1 MMLALAHVLFPLALI
16 VVPLAT
22 LAGALGVLALRRW
35 PAVVATLGVAV
46 AWVGAIATFA
56 AVCVTGAQR
65 LPLLEAPFGGV
76 IQPLLGLYAD
86 RLVAALLVLVTT
98 VSLATHI
105 YARRAMLGEPR
116 YAVFFA
122 RLSLVTALVT
132 LVLLSDTLIMLFIFW
147 ALKGLTLATLLSH
160 YRDVPA
166 ARAAGRAKFV
176 TDLVGDGA
184 FLLALGLAWTLFGT
198 FSLGIILARA
208 PQVAVQH
215 GATLTVVALL
225 LTVAAM
231 AKSALVPLQE
241 WLPRTVE
248 APTPVSALMHAGLI
262 NAGGFLLARLSP
274 LFVAAPVA
282 LWVTAAVGAATML
295 FGTLVMLTRSDIKT
309 QLAYSTMG
317 QMGFMALE
325 CGLGAFALAIL
336 HLIAHGFFKALLF
349 LRSGQ
354 AVEDVSLT
362 RRLSA
367 EVAEREHDAIPAPAV
382 AVALLAPLGA
392 LAAYAALAGLPRG
405 GLTILWLF
413 AWLTA
418 AQALGLILRR
428 WSMPRLLIGVAVLG
442 ALTLYLAGA
451 AAVETFLAP
460 DVAVAPAPPLSLT
473 TGLIV
478 GIVALGLA
486 TFGLKGRTGRAASG
500 AVNALYIASL
510 RGFYVEDA
518 WMALAG
524 RLGSRGRA
532 SNAERGS

>member
-1 MMLALAHVLFPLALI
+1 MILALAHVLFPLALI

-22 LAGALGVLALRRW
+22 LAGALGALALRRW
-35 PAVVATLGVAV
+35 SAQVAILGVAV
-46 AWVGAIATFA
+46 AWFGAIATFA
-56 AVCVTGAQR
+56 AVCVAGAQR
-65 LPLLEAPFGGV
+65 LPLIELFLDGAT
-76 IQPLLGLYAD
+76 QPLFGLYAD
-86 RLVAALLVLVTT
+86 RLGAALLVLVTT

-122 RLSLVTALVT
+122 RLALVTALVT
-132 LVLLSDTLIMLFIFW
+132 LVLLSDTLVMLFIFW
-147 ALKGLTLATLLSH
+147 ALKGLTLSTLISH

-166 ARAAGRAKFV
+166 ARAAGRAKFL

-184 FLLALGLAWTLFGT
+184 FLIALVLAWSLFSA
-198 FSLGIILARA
+198 FSLETILARA
-208 PQVAVQH
+208 PQVAAQH
-215 GATLTVVALL
+215 GATLTAVALL

-282 LWVTAAVGAATML
+282 MWVTAAVGAVTVL
-295 FGTLVMLTRSDIKT
+295 YGTSVMLTRSDIKT

-367 EVAEREHDAIPAPAV
+367 EVAEREHDAIPASTTV
-382 AVALLAPLGA
+382 VALLAPLGA
-392 LAAYAALAGLPRG
+392 LAGYATLVGLPRG
-405 GLTILWLF
+405 GLAILWLF

-428 WSMPRLLIGVAVLG
+428 WSAPRLLMGVAVLG

-451 AAVETFLAP
+451 SAVETFLAP
-460 DVAVAPAPPLSLT
+460 DVATAPAPPLALT
-473 TGLIV
+473 IILVV
-478 GIVALGLA
+478 GIVALGLV
-486 TFGLKGRTGRAASG
+486 TFGVKGRAGRTLSGAAS
-500 AVNALYIASL
+500 ALYVASL

-518 WMALAG
+518 WMALAM
-524 RLGSRGRA
+524 RLESRGEA
-532 SNAERGS
+532 SNAERGN